1 MAQTLLTQLGSLEKS
16 YHSLMLAREPKE
28 AGCYSSTFGRACP
41 TDRWLGPA
49 SRPLRA
55 EQSQL
60 ARYPALLQPMQQEQV
75 PPHLPNSNDIFRNF
89 GENVLTDLASW
100 NIDFSVL
107 PMFCLDEQNK
117 CRGCIFLIYSVRI

>member
-28 AGCYSSTFGRACP
+28 AGCYSSTFGRARP

-75 PPHLPNSNDIFRNF
+75 PPPPPQQQRDLQKFRGKRADWF
-89 GENVLTDLASW
+89 GVL
-100 NIDFSVL
+100 
-107 PMFCLDEQNK
+107 E
-117 CRGCIFLIYSVRI
+117 Y